1 MNELQQRFIRARRQ
15 AIALNYQ
22 HLNDKQREAVLS
34 TEGPLLLLAGAGS
47 GKTTVLINR
56 VANLLRYGRG
66 SDTEEIPMPISDD
79 EVEFLEQYVRH
90 PDPEQKPLADYLCAV
105 EPARPWEVLAITFTN
120 KAANELKDRLER
132 MLGEESRDVWAATFH
147 SACVRIL
154 RRDID
159 KLGFDRSFTIYDTDD
174 TKRLLKDILK
184 ELELDEKT
192 FPVREIQTIISRS
205 KDDMILPEEFAA
217 QAEKSQDWRR
227 KRIGKVYAL
236 YNQKL
241 RDANALDFDDI
252 ILHTVDLLRTD
263 RETLAYYQRKFRYVL
278 IDEYQDTNH
287 LQYLLA
293 SLLAGGHRNICVV
306 GDDDQSIYRFRG
318 ANIENILNFEKQYTG
333 ARTIRLEQNYR
344 STQNILDGANAVIRH
359 NTGRKGKTLWTENGK
374 GEIITV
380 KTCFNE
386 SDEANYVVGQ
396 IMMNYRRGVNWKERT
411 ACSYRTNAQSN
422 AMEYAFKRNGVPY
435 KIIGGMKFFDRAEV
449 KDMLAYLCVINN
461 PTDDL
466 RLRRIINVPSRKIGT
481 ATVDKAQVIATEEGG
496 PSMRILCH
504 ASDYP
509 ELKSSAVKLLTF
521 TDMMEEMRRHVA
533 DLGLV
538 EFYEYVC
545 DRTGYV
551 RMLQEKDDMESRGRL
566 ENVQELA
573 SSIMGFLENEP
584 ENPITA
590 GFWTRWLYIRIWTVR
605 RTPITASP
613 SHDHAQRQGAGV
625 SMRVRGGHGG
635 RPVPR
640 QPGHGG

>member
-79 EVEFLEQYVRH
+79 EVEFLEQYVRQ

-241 RDANALDFDDI
+241 RDANALDFDC
-252 ILHTVDLLRTD
+252 LL
-263 RETLAYYQRKFRYVL
+263 
-278 IDEYQDTNH
+278 
-287 LQYLLA
+287 
-293 SLLAGGHRNICVV
+293 
-306 GDDDQSIYRFRG
+306 
-318 ANIENILNFEKQYTG
+318 YT
-333 ARTIRLEQNYR
+333 
-344 STQNILDGANAVIRH
+344 
-359 NTGRKGKTLWTENGK
+359 
-374 GEIITV
+374 
-380 KTCFNE
+380 
-386 SDEANYVVGQ
+386 
-396 IMMNYRRGVNWKERT
+396 
-411 ACSYRTNAQSN
+411 
-422 AMEYAFKRNGVPY
+422 
-435 KIIGGMKFFDRAEV
+435 
-449 KDMLAYLCVINN
+449 
-461 PTDDL
+461 
-466 RLRRIINVPSRKIGT
+466 
-481 ATVDKAQVIATEEGG
+481 
-496 PSMRILCH
+496 
-504 ASDYP
+504 
-509 ELKSSAVKLLTF
+509 
-521 TDMMEEMRRHVA
+521 
-533 DLGLV
+533 
-538 EFYEYVC
+538 
-545 DRTGYV
+545 
-551 RMLQEKDDMESRGRL
+551 
-566 ENVQELA
+566 
-573 SSIMGFLENEP
+573 
-584 ENPITA
+584 
-590 GFWTRWLYIRIWTVR
+590 
-605 RTPITASP
+605 SP
-613 SHDHAQRQGAGV
+613 SPRD
-625 SMRVRGGHGG
+625 RG
-635 RPVPR
+635 
-640 QPGHGG
+640 